1 MFFFYIRCARQ
12 IPKHF
17 HFSSVAEPVHFWPA
31 PARSIF
37 FTGSGSFK
45 KRRLSTIKIVLKQ
58 HSFFLTRIL
67 HLVAYIHR
75 GHRRLSCTLQTEKSR
90 PAILLTADSWPATS
104 ADLPHNVAHCRD
116 IPPRPPPNPPTSPPH
131 WSWDRKGGMKKKKMK
146 KIVNVSVAYLPFLY
160 AFFVWHG
167 NKSGLVLFESGGR
180 FL

>member
-1 MFFFYIRCARQ
+1 MWELTKRISLG
-12 IPKHF
+12 I
-17 HFSSVAEPVHFWPA
+17 SSVLPKMEPEPDLY
-31 PARSIF
+31 
-37 FTGSGSFK
+37 TGSDPDQKAKSTGSA
-45 KRRLSTIKIVLKQ
+45 
-58 HSFFLTRIL
+58 IL

-75 GHRRLSCTLQTEKSR
+75 GHRRLSCTLQTEKRR

-116 IPPRPPPNPPTSPPH
+116 IPPCPPPHPPTSPPH

-167 NKSGLVLFESGGR
+167 NKSGLVLCESGGR